1 MGNSQKNLKMKLK
14 IKNALISVSD
24 KGNIIP
30 LLKTLKR
37 FNINIIS
44 SGGTYKSIKKLG
56 YKCTELSKYTGF
68 KEMLDGRV
76 KTLHPKIHAGI
87 LHDRQNKTHKNEM
100 KKQKF
105 PSLDLIVVNFYPFQK
120 IVRFSKSSKNIIE
133 NIDIG
138 GPTMV
143 RAAAKNFKNVT
154 IITNK
159 NDYLNLIRELE
170 QNKGKTSLKFRELMS
185 SKAFGLTA
193 YYDAMI
199 SNWFNKKLNIEFP
212 ERKTIFGRKLQK
224 LRYGENPHQQSSIYV
239 SDYNDKQLG
248 FNQLHGKE
256 LSYNNY
262 NDMFASLEILNSLK
276 KDSGTVIIKHANPC
290 GVSENKDQLSSFK
303 NAYASDPISAFGGV
317 IACNYKI
324 NKKIASEINKNFLE
338 VLLAKG
344 FEKQSLEILKKKK
357 NLRIIDITNFKM
369 NSLTSVK
376 SFDGSFL
383 LQSKD
388 KVIIDKKKLKCVT
401 KLKPNKKELAEIH
414 FAFNVCKYVKS
425 NAIVLCKNF
434 STIGIGAGQPSRLD
448 SCKIAVQKAKQFQ
461 SSKIKNSIAAS
472 DAFFPFVDGINTLIK
487 AGIKT
492 IVQPG
497 GSIRDQEI
505 INLANKAKIKMFFTG
520 IRHFNH

>member
-1 MGNSQKNLKMKLK
+1 MNLKV
-14 IKNALISVSD
+14 KNALISVSN
-24 KGNIIP
+24 KENLVS
-30 LLKTLKR
+30 LLKTLKK

-44 SGGTYKSIKKLG
+44 SGGTYTAIKKLG

-87 LHDRQNKTHKNEM
+87 LHDRQNKKHQSEM
-100 KKQKF
+100 SKQNF
-105 PSLDLIVVNFYPFQK
+105 PAIDLIVVNFYPFQK
-120 IVRFSKSSKNIIE
+120 IVTNTKNPNQIIE

-154 IITNK
+154 IITNR
-159 NDYLNLIRELE
+159 NDYSKLIKELE
-170 QNKGKTSLKFRELMS
+170 TLKGKTSLKFRELMS

-193 YYDAMI
+193 YYDSMI
-199 SNWFNKKLNIEFP
+199 ANWFNAKLKIQFP
-212 ERKTIFGRKLQK
+212 ERKTIFGRRLQK
-224 LRYGENPHQQSSIYV
+224 LRYGENPHQESSIYV
-239 SDYNDKQLG
+239 NDYDDKQLG
-248 FNQLHGKE
+248 FSQIHGKD

-262 NDMFASLEILNSLK
+262 NDMFASLEILNTLK
-276 KDSGTVIIKHANPC
+276 KNTGTVIIKHANPC
-290 GVSENKDQLSSFK
+290 GVSENKLPLASFQ

-324 NKKIASEINKNFLE
+324 NKKLALEINKNFLE
-338 VLLAKG
+338 VLLARG
-344 FEKQSLEILKKKK
+344 FDKESLKILKRKK
-357 NLRIIDITNFKM
+357 NLRIIDISNFKIR
-369 NSLTSVK
+369 SLTSIK

-383 LQSKD
+383 VQSKD
-388 KVIIDKKKLKCVT
+388 NIVIDKKRMKCVT
-401 KLKPNKKELAEIH
+401 KLKPSKKELAEIQ
-414 FAFNVCKYVKS
+414 FAFNVSKYVKS
-425 NAIVLCKNF
+425 NAIVLCNNF

-448 SCKIAVQKAKQFQ
+448 SCKIAVQKAKKFQF
-461 SSKIKNSIAAS
+461 SKIKNSIAAS
-472 DAFFPFVDGINTLIK
+472 DAFFPFADGINILIK

-497 GSIRDQEI
+497 GSIRDQEV
-505 INLANKAKIKMFFTG
+505 INAADKAKVKMIFTG